1 MKKIII
7 SILIILAII
16 IGVYY
21 FLRHEENNSYEEKG
35 NKMVIQIYEFEKIHN
50 KLPNSI
56 SDFKA
61 DTEMGEGPYYE
72 KLNDSTF
79 IVFFN
84 IGFDDKIIFN
94 SNNNKWE

>member
-1 MKKIII
+1 MKTIII
-7 SILIILAII
+7 SILTIFTII
-16 IGVYY
+16 ISVYF
-21 FLRHEENNSYEEKG
+21 FLKHEENNSYEQKG
-35 NKMVIQIYEFEKIHN
+35 NKMVMQIYEFKKNHN

-72 KLNDSTF
+72 KLDDSTF

-94 SNNNKWE
+94 SNYKKWE

>member
-7 SILIILAII
+7 SILTILTII
-16 IGVYY
+16 ISVYF
-21 FLRHEENNSYEEKG
+21 FLKHEENNSYEQKG
-35 NKMVIQIYEFEKIHN
+35 NKMVMQIYEFKKNHN

-72 KLNDSTF
+72 KLDDSTF

-94 SNNNKWE
+94 SNYKKWE